1 MDGLVPIEETV
12 GEMARLV
19 EEGKVRFLGLS
30 KAGLETIR
38 RAHATHPISAL
49 QTEYSLWTRD
59 CEGETLPFCR
69 ELGIGY
75 VNYSPVGGG
84 FLTGTIA
91 SADALI
97 ESDGRRNYSRFFA
110 EIMAQNKALL
120 APIQA
125 VASAHD
131 CTMAQ
136 GDDIVPIPG
145 TKCRRYLEENVAAA
159 EIALTAS
166 EIESLG
172 AACPLRVTAGS
183 LYPEGQMKRL
193 GI

>member
-1 MDGLVPIEETV
+1 
-12 GEMARLV
+12 MARLV
-19 EEGKVRFLGLS
+19 EEGKVRSQWLS
-30 KAGLETIR
+30 ETGLETIR

-59 CEGETLPFCR
+59 CEAETLPFCR

-75 VNYSPVGGG
+75 VNYAPVSRG

-97 ESDGRRNYSRFFA
+97 KSDSRRNHPRLST
-110 EIMAQNKALL
+110 ENMAQNEALL

-131 CTMAQ
+131 CTVAQ
-136 GDDIVPIPG
+136 GDDIVPTPG
-145 TKCRRYLEENVAAA
+145 TKRRRYLEENVAAA

-166 EIESLG
+166 EIKSLG
-172 AACPLRVTAGS
+172 AACPLGVTAAAR
-183 LYPEGQMKRL
+183 YPEGQ
-193 GI
+193 I

>member
-1 MDGLVPIEETV
+1 M
-12 GEMARLV
+12 V
-19 EEGKVRFLGLS
+19 EEEKVRSEWLS
-30 KAGLETIR
+30 EAWLETIR
-38 RAHATHPISAL
+38 QAHATHPISAL
-49 QTEYSLWTRD
+49 QTGYPLWMRD
-59 CEGETLPFCR
+59 CEAETLPFCR

-75 VNYSPVGGG
+75 VNYAPVSRG

-97 ESDGRRNYSRFFA
+97 ESDSRRNHPSFSM
-110 EIMAQNKALL
+110 ENMAQNEALL

-131 CTMAQ
+131 CTVAQ
-136 GDDIVPIPG
+136 GDDIVPTAG
-145 TKCRRYLEENVAAA
+145 TKRRRYFEENVAAA

-172 AACPLRVTAGS
+172 AACPLGVTAAAR
-183 LYPEGQMKRL
+183 YPEGQ
-193 GI
+193 I